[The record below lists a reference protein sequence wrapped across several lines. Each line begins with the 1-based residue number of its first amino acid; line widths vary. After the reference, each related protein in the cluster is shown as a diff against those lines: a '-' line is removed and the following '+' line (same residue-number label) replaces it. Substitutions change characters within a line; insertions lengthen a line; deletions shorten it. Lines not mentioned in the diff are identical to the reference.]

1 MERYVCGICGWQY
14 SDAAGCPDR
23 GVSPGTRWFDV
34 PADFECP
41 ECSASKDEFSEC
53 AAESIYVCSM
63 CGFRYEE
70 AKGSERAGLPAGTSW
85 DDVDPGFKCP
95 LCGCGKN
102 IFKRLR
108 ESNF

>member
-1 MERYVCGICGWQY
+1 MGKYVCGICGWVY
-14 SDAAGCPDR
+14 SGDSDLPE
-23 GVSPGTRWFDV
+23 
-34 PADFECP
+34 DFECP
-41 ECSASKDEFSEC
+41 ECSAPRSEFVLPEASR
-53 AAESIYVCSM
+53 IFVCSM

-70 AKGSERAGLPAGTSW
+70 AKGSEGAGLPAGTSW